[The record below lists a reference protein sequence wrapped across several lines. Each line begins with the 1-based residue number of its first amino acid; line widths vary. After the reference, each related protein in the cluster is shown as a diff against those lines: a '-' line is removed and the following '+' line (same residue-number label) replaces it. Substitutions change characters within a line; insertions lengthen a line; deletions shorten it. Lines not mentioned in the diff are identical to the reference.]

1 MTGGG
6 SVASSR
12 GLSRRGLLRA
22 AGAATV
28 TGVAAGALRG
38 PRVAA
43 ASPNT
48 AHTVLV
54 LRPGIPNS
62 PVAVEVYQRALAPFR
77 QRNPSLDIQLNF
89 TYLGNPG
96 GLISDILAGQAPDV
110 FENFRYAAVS
120 SGGYL
125 LDLTPYVRSSNLN
138 LSVFSSS
145 LTQYF
150 THDGRLQALP
160 FSNEWTA
167 CMINLSMLD
176 DAGLKYPAPNW
187 NYQQAEALYRAA
199 AKPSSDPTKAVYGGF
214 FWMYYSNTP
223 SAFYLAPWGGAIV
236 DPSNQ
241 AHCTAD
247 SPQMISAV
255 TYMADL
261 IGSGACLWDNA
272 LGQTHF
278 KQGKI
283 AVALATDW
291 TLVSVASMAPTL
303 GFEFDFWPMPAGPVG
318 GATYASHAYYAIPA
332 NTKEPDAAW
341 SLLQYVATEPYVARV
356 WLDLFLY
363 PPPTVTLG
371 EEYLA
376 TIRRVAPPLRNK
388 NLEAFTYWKDHAVQP
403 PFAYQDP
410 QAETII
416 SNYFGKI
423 WTKQMAPQEAL
434 SLAAKQV
441 NALEAVGA
449 VAAARA
455 EAALAEVEKMTHAT
469 GPVSLPPPPRQ
480 GIGVA
485 AAAAPRLAVIQR
497 PQGVYT
503 LLGDGLDVWNSSD
516 NCVYACAPV
525 RSSDGGFVCR
535 VTAISN
541 LTCPSLSPWVKVG
554 LMARGDLS
562 DDAAMVFL
570 GVTGGNG
577 VGLEA
582 RPVAAVTP
590 GIENGDG
597 GHTGLMAAQYVTS
610 NPAKP
615 AANYLLQPIWLKL
628 DRHGLMWTAY
638 TSLDGRNWT
647 VGGAPQAV
655 EMGSAW
661 IGVFAC
667 AHNADFSGKGYIR
680 ATFDHLNFTP
690 AGVYQVGQAGV
701 PPTAGVVPAKW
712 ATMTAS

>member
-1 MTGGG
+1 MHDRR
-6 SVASSR
+6 VVPAH

-22 AGAATV
+22 AGAAAAA
-28 TGVAAGALRG
+28 GVAAGALRG
-38 PRVAA
+38 PRAAA

-54 LRPGIPNS
+54 LRPGIPNN
-62 PVAVEVYQRALAPFR
+62 PVAIEVYQRALAPFR
-77 QRNPSLDIQLNF
+77 RRNPSLDIQLNF

-145 LTQYF
+145 LVQYF
-150 THDGRLQALP
+150 THDGRLHALP

-167 CMINLSMLD
+167 CMVNLSMLD
-176 DAGLKYPAPNW
+176 QAGLKYPEPNW
-187 NYQQAEALYRAA
+187 NYQQAEELYRAV

-236 DPSNQ
+236 DPQNQ

-247 SPQMISAV
+247 SPQTVAAV
-255 TYMADL
+255 SYMADL

-278 KQGKI
+278 KAGKL
-283 AVALATDW
+283 AVALASDW
-291 TLVSVASMAPTL
+291 TLVSIASMAPTL

-341 SLLQYVATEPYVARV
+341 SLLEYVATEPYVARV

-388 NLEAFTYWKDHAVQP
+388 NLEAFIYWKDHAVQP

-434 SLAAKQV
+434 SIATKQV

-449 VAAARA
+449 AAAARA
-455 EAALAEVEKMTHAT
+455 EAALLQVDKMTHAT
-469 GPVSLPPPPRQ
+469 GPVSLPPPPKR

-485 AAAAPRLAVIQR
+485 AVAAPQLAVIQR

-503 LLGDGLDVWNSSD
+503 LLGDGLDVWNTSD

-525 RSSDGGFVCR
+525 PSSDGTFICR

-577 VGLEA
+577 IALAA

-628 DRHGLMWTAY
+628 QRQGLMWTAY
-638 TSLDGRNWT
+638 TSLDGSHWT

-667 AHNADFSGKGYIR
+667 AQNGDFNGKGYIR

-690 AGVYQVGQAGV
+690 SGVYQVGQAGV
-701 PPTAGVVPAKW
+701 PPAAGAVPTNW